1 MFHRAGASLRGEQF
15 CKDGSVN
22 ISRNH
27 LVLLQGLLDRPAA
40 TALGRWDCD
49 RAARPY
55 IRRYRGDTE
64 SNWILYHAIDWL
76 PACWAERKRRGRYM
90 SYRLRQRGREI
101 LDGRVPAKVSGRYLH
116 KPSEHNLQAGGGGAS

>member
-1 MFHRAGASLRGEQF
+1 MFHPAGASKLGEQY

-27 LVLLQGLLDRPAA
+27 LVLLQGLLDRPDA
-40 TALGRWDCD
+40 TAIGRWDWV

-76 PACWAERKRRGRYM
+76 PTCWVERKRRGRYM
-90 SYRLRQRGREI
+90 GYRLLERGRKIVE
-101 LDGRVPAKVSGRYLH
+101 GRVCTKISGRYNYMP
-116 KPSEHNLQAGGGGAS
+116 KGAV